1 MGGGEGVGGGGGGE
15 GGGGE
20 YLSGPALY
28 VLPDEGAGGGCQ
40 GVEGEHRE
48 ERERGGG
55 AAAPGGGGGG
65 GGGEDHGCGLPVL
78 RVRVLRVLTALRV
91 MCSCGVVA
99 LNVASRWRV
108 GGGLPACGAAR

>member
-1 MGGGEGVGGGGGGE
+1 
-15 GGGGE
+15 
-20 YLSGPALY
+20 
-28 VLPDEGAGGGCQ
+28 
-40 GVEGEHRE
+40 
-48 ERERGGG
+48 
-55 AAAPGGGGGG
+55 
-65 GGGEDHGCGLPVL
+65 VL